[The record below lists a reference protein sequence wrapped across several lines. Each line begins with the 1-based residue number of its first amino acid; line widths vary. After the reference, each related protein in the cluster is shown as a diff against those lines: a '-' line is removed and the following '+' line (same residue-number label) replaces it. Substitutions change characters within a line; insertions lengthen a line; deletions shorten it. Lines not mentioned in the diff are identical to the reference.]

1 MTGGLPAQAGLTAL
15 ANPMAQQLQ
24 SMGRDDDTMLVHMTP
39 EEVNS
44 LQGLAMAA
52 GGSLTIN
59 PQTGLPEASFLKK
72 LLPMIAGIGLN
83 FVLPGSGIVASLGG
97 KAATAG
103 LLTGAAS
110 TAITGD
116 LSKGLMA
123 GLSAFGGASLAG
135 GAEAAFGA
143 KAAGAKTS
151 AAGVSPGGATPPIA
165 PSGPAFTVPAAGGPM
180 PLDALQATLPAQTAA
195 AKASGT
201 LGQFGQGFAETARGG
216 MTGLAGKAAPYAAGM
231 GVLNTVSE
239 ATAPQMPRYN
249 PEDEEGGF
257 DYRGPYM
264 PQPRVMRPT
273 LTGPGGRGEINF
285 FEDANPFPGY
295 LPAPGFAEGGEAK
308 KEERPSWMP
317 EWMQGYKGTYEIIR
331 DSVDRGGRVSP
342 LVREVLTPEQKA
354 QIDADNAIIS
364 EHIRLV
370 KRSQAGGLSPEERS
384 AYNAIS
390 ENLDDAKNRINYINN
405 ANARQNEATR
415 AKYGVASYTLSEA
428 EPTPTQPTGG
438 LGATAPAQSS
448 ATSPAITPPT
458 STITPGGV
466 TPGGGGGVT
475 LSDRVLSPGATQSGA
490 GLEVLQ
496 GAYTPKFTEKA
507 DFTSPANA
515 PLTLGSQMSAALP
528 ALTQRYST
536 SPGAIT
542 ASRGYA
548 GGSPSERIRA
558 FAAANTAA
566 AAPSTPGAPTP
577 GGEFNFGLAAS
588 RNPRTPGTPGT
599 PDRADD
605 VGMLNPYLNR
615 DFTNPYFA
623 DFWNGFS
630 VPFAKGGEV
639 RTDDGGEVHIDDGGF
654 ILSAREAAEL
664 GKGDPLAAIK
674 AVAPFGGI
682 PLIGPGNGTSDS
694 IPARIGGTQKA
705 RVASG
710 EIYFPFD
717 AVKRI
722 GGGDHSKGTKKLYA
736 LMRKAEQSRKN
747 TPRGEDGPDLMRG
760 LA

>member
-1 MTGGLPAQAGLTAL
+1 
-15 ANPMAQQLQ
+15 
-24 SMGRDDDTMLVHMTP
+24 
-39 EEVNS
+39 
-44 LQGLAMAA
+44 
-52 GGSLTIN
+52 
-59 PQTGLPEASFLKK
+59 
-72 LLPMIAGIGLN
+72 
-83 FVLPGSGIVASLGG
+83 
-97 KAATAG
+97 
-103 LLTGAAS
+103 
-110 TAITGD
+110 
-116 LSKGLMA
+116 
-123 GLSAFGGASLAG
+123 
-135 GAEAAFGA
+135 
-143 KAAGAKTS
+143 
-151 AAGVSPGGATPPIA
+151 
-165 PSGPAFTVPAAGGPM
+165 
-180 PLDALQATLPAQTAA
+180 
-195 AKASGT
+195 
-201 LGQFGQGFAETARGG
+201 

-249 PEDEEGGF
+249 PDDEEGGF

-295 LPAPGFAEGGEAK
+295 LPAPGFAKGGEAK

-317 EWMQGYKGTYEIIR
+317 EWMQGYKGRYEIIGEIP
-331 DSVDRGGRVSP
+331 DNQRGTVP
-342 LVREVLTPEQKA
+342 LVRDVRTPEQQA
-354 QIDADNAIIS
+354 QYDADAAALSKYIHAVN
-364 EHIRLV
+364 
-370 KRSQAGGLSPEERS
+370 KFQAGGMPPGTTEQDAYGDLSGP
-384 AYNAIS
+384 AH
-390 ENLDDAKNRINYINN
+390 
-405 ANARQNEATR
+405 EAEKR
-415 AKYGVASYTLSEA
+415 LEYMQRMDRESHAAWVAKYGHSVMRFTPPEA
-428 EPTPTQPTGG
+428 QPTSAPATQPTGG
-438 LGATAPAQSS
+438 LGATAPAQPP

-577 GGEFNFGLAAS
+577 GGEFNFGLAAPGT
-588 RNPRTPGTPGT
+588 PRTPGAPGT
-599 PDRADD
+599 SGKADD
-605 VGMLNPYLNR
+605 VGMLNPYLNK
-615 DFTNPYFA
+615 DFTDSYFA
-623 DFWNGFS
+623 DFWKGFS